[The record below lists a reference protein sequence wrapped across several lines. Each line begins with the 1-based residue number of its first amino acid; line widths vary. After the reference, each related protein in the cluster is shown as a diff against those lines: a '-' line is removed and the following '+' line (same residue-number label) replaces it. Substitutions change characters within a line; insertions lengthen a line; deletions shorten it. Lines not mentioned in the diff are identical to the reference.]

1 MFYRGKAVLDRNSI
15 YLYCIDIN
23 QIFEIRTFTYK
34 WFFSQLTIRSINEIN
49 ELTVHSINSLN
60 PGNDPD
66 SMVAFLPNVRR
77 NTMEKIPGD
86 DPRSKFVRKNTLER
100 IPIKSRFTTIPVE
113 TKAGWRTDCFGTLPY
128 RKVFWKLGFWNCIN
142 LQPH

>member
-1 MFYRGKAVLDRNSI
+1 MVQVL
-15 YLYCIDIN
+15 CIKETPYTCIVSTL
-23 QIFEIRTFTYK
+23 IRFLKSEPLLK